1 MSKFVPVERRCWLWP
16 NCACHS
22 HLVNF
27 DKLLDDDQ
35 RIWKPEELSAVETI
49 LYFTLECVA
58 SYCPDAQTRKAA
70 EIELM
75 YPWWENQRRGQTLG
89 EGFKRVCGFN

>member
-1 MSKFVPVERRCWLWP
+1 MSRLERRCQFWP
-16 NCACHS
+16 NCACRS

-27 DKLLDDDQ
+27 DKLLDDDE
-35 RIWKPEELSAVETI
+35 RIWEPEELGAVETV

-58 SYCPDAQTRKAA
+58 NYCPDTRIRRAA

-75 YPWWENQRRGQTLG
+75 KPWWNHQRGGQILG
-89 EGFKRVCGFN
+89 EGFKRVQVRKETV